1 MHPQAPSTAPRVGM
15 SVVHGARPITRG
27 AERFDNPKTEGIMSH
42 RIEKDSLGE
51 VPVPSEAYYGAQTQ
65 RAVDNFPI
73 SGIGFNRGFIYALG
87 LIKRSAAQANMELGL
102 LDRERGG
109 AVVAAAQEVM
119 DGKLDAHFPIDIFQ
133 TGSGTSSNMNTN
145 EVISNRG
152 IELLGG
158 TIGSKEPVHPNDHVN
173 MGQSSNDVIP
183 TAIHIAGARAI
194 HNELIPA
201 LHHLHAAL
209 EAKAKAWDHIIK
221 SGRTH
226 LMDATPVRLGQE
238 FGGYAAQ
245 IAHGIRRAEL
255 ARDALLELALGGTA
269 TGTGINR
276 PVAFPSMA
284 IGHIANECDL
294 PFVEASNHFEAQGAR
309 DGVVEASGQLKTI
322 AASFMKIANDIRW
335 LGSGPRT
342 GFYEIAL
349 PSIQPGSSIMPGKV
363 NPVMCEMLTMV
374 SAQVMG
380 NDVAINIGGQGGNF
394 ELNVYLPMMAHNLL
408 QSVSILANGAQTF
421 TDRCVVGIE
430 ANEEICTQSV
440 ERNLAICTS
449 LAPAIGYDKAAAIS
463 KEAFKTNRT
472 VREVAIEWDV
482 LPSDELNT
490 LLDGRAMTEPS

>member
-1 MHPQAPSTAPRVGM
+1 
-15 SVVHGARPITRG
+15 
-27 AERFDNPKTEGIMSH
+27 MSH

-51 VPVPSEAYYGAQTQ
+51 VPVPSDAYYGAQTQ

-87 LIKRSAAQANMELGL
+87 LIKRAAAGANMDLGL
-102 LDRERGG
+102 LDAERG
-109 AVVAAAQEVM
+109 AAIVAAAQEVM

-145 EVISNRG
+145 EVISNRA
-152 IELLGG
+152 IELMGG
-158 TIGSKEPVHPNDHVN
+158 TIGSKDPVHPNDHVN

-183 TAIHIAGARAI
+183 TAIHIAGACAI
-194 HNELIPA
+194 HNDLIPA
-201 LHHLHAAL
+201 LKHLHGAL
-209 EAKAKAWDHIIK
+209 AAKAVDWDHIIK

-245 IAHGIRRAEL
+245 VQHGIRRAEG

-276 PVAFPSMA
+276 PVAFPKMA
-284 IGHIANECDL
+284 IERIATESGL
-294 PFVEASNHFEAQGAR
+294 PFAEAANHFEAQGAR

-394 ELNVYLPMMAHNLL
+394 ELNVYLPVMAHNLL
-408 QSVSILANGAQTF
+408 QSASILANGAVAF

-430 ANEEICTQSV
+430 ANEDICVQSV

-449 LAPAIGYDKAAAIS
+449 LAPAIGYDKAAAVS
-463 KEAFKTNRT
+463 KEAFKTNQT
-472 VREVAIEWDV
+472 VREVAIEWNV
-482 LPSDELNT
+482 LPTDEIDR

>member
-1 MHPQAPSTAPRVGM
+1 M
-15 SVVHGARPITRG
+15 SQ
-27 AERFDNPKTEGIMSH
+27 

-51 VPVPSEAYYGAQTQ
+51 VPVPEAAYYGAQTQ

-73 SGIGFNRGFIYALG
+73 SGIPFPRSFIYALG
-87 LIKRSAAQANMELGL
+87 LIKRSCAQANMDLEL
-102 LDRERGG
+102 LDTERGK
-109 AVVAAAQEVM
+109 AIVAAAEEVM
-119 DGKLDAHFPIDIFQ
+119 DGKLDTHFPIDIFQ
-133 TGSGTSSNMNTN
+133 TGSGTSTNMNTN

-152 IELLGG
+152 IELMGG
-158 TIGSKEPVHPNDHVN
+158 TIGSKSPVHPNDHVN

-183 TAIHIAGARAI
+183 TAIHVSGAMVI

-201 LHHLHAAL
+201 LQHLRGAL
-209 EAKAKAWDHIIK
+209 EAKASEWDHIIK

-245 IAHGIRRAEL
+245 VSHGIRRAEN

-269 TGTGINR
+269 VGTGINR
-276 PVAFPSMA
+276 PLSFPANA
-284 IGHIANECDL
+284 IARIAAETGL
-294 PFVEASNHFEAQGAR
+294 KFEEAENHFEAQGAR

-380 NDVAINIGGQGGNF
+380 NDVAINVGGQGGNF
-394 ELNVYLPMMAHNLL
+394 ELNVYLPVMAHNLL
-408 QSVSILANGAQTF
+408 QSARILANGARTF
-421 TDRCVVGIE
+421 TDRCVVGIVANE
-430 ANEEICTQSV
+430 ANCTQSV

-463 KEAFKTNRT
+463 KEAFKTDKT
-472 VREVAIEWDV
+472 VREVALEWDV
-482 LPSDELNT
+482 LPADELDR
-490 LLDGRAMTEPS
+490 LLDGRAMTQPS